1 MTKTITLVTR
11 DSNDLVTEQAIGTAP
26 TKTAAMKIA
35 KKAAGRGATFR
46 GDQGRCEY
54 RGPNGTA
61 CVVGGE

>member
-11 DSNDLVTEQAIGTAP
+11 DSNDLVTAQTIATASSKP
-26 TKTAAMKIA
+26 EAMKIA
-35 KKAAGRGATFR
+35 KKAAGRGASFR

-61 CVVGGE
+61 CVVG